1 MRSTAT
7 LHMVSVPSVLDL
19 IEDLMNEK
27 AHPQEIWRWERC
39 CQVERRTWRIWTLL
53 DPKAH
58 GRGSEDAS
66 GKPRGVPASDHAEL
80 VPIGEQELDRIR
92 GELEA
97 RLSEGVVPKIG
108 TAPAIVPKSMK
119 VQVVR
124 GNISVCVAG
133 GAKPDKRLRQM
144 PQGL

>member
-1 MRSTAT
+1 M
-7 LHMVSVPSVLDL
+7 
-19 IEDLMNEK
+19 
-27 AHPQEIWRWERC
+27 
-39 CQVERRTWRIWTLL
+39 L